1 MRHEYRLPAL
11 GADMD
16 SGTVVEWHIQP
27 GSKVKRGDVV
37 AVVETDKG
45 AIDVEIFEDGV
56 VTELLVKPGTKVP
69 VGTPLAL
76 LDVAGSSPSPAPVAE
91 GGGEGSAPSPTPVGK
106 GGGGGPAPSAAQ
118 EPLRTPDSSKRV
130 RISPAARVRARELG
144 VDLSG
149 LTGSGPDGAITRDDV
164 ECAVKGRPS
173 PPPSHTGVGEG
184 AGPSP
189 QPSPALAGEGAR
201 NPMRDAI
208 AASMSRSKREIPHYY
223 LSLTADVTNAVEW
236 LAAHNAAVPVTERL
250 LFAALLVKAVA
261 LGCTREPG
269 FSGFYRNGR
278 YEEAP
283 AVNVGVAVA
292 IRGGGLVA
300 PAILGT
306 ATKPLPVLMSEFRD
320 IVARARAGRLKA
332 SELAAPTIILT
343 SLGDSPVESVFPIIQ
358 PPQVAIVGAG
368 AVTPRPWVCDGQLA
382 VRQLCTLSL
391 GADHRVTDGRLG
403 AQFLG
408 RIAKLLAA
416 PESAEWG
423 TKG

>member
-1 MRHEYRLPAL
+1 MRVEYRMPAL

-16 SGTVVEWHIQP
+16 SGTVVEWHVAA
-27 GSKVKRGDVV
+27 GSRVKRGDVV

-56 VTELLVKPGTKVP
+56 VAELLVQPGTKVP

-76 LDVAGSSPSPAPVAE
+76 LDVEGSSPSPTAVGEGRGEGSRPSPSLLGE
-91 GGGEGSAPSPTPVGK
+91 GGGEGSRPSPASARERAPEGRVRAP
-106 GGGGGPAPSAAQ
+106 GPAA
-118 EPLRTPDSSKRV
+118 RV
-130 RISPAARVRARELG
+130 KISPAARIRARELG
-144 VDLSG
+144 VDVSILK
-149 LTGSGPDGAITRDDV
+149 GSGPDGAITRDDV
-164 ECAVKGRPS
+164 ELAGK
-173 PPPSHTGVGEG
+173 EG
-184 AGPSP
+184 KPSP
-189 QPSPALAGEGAR
+189 QPSPAKAGEGEKKS
-201 NPMRDAI
+201 MRDAI

-223 LSLTADVTNAVEW
+223 LSLTADVTPAIDW
-236 LAAHNAAVPVTERL
+236 LTAHNAAVPVTERL

-261 LGCTREPG
+261 LACQHEQG
-269 FSGFYRNGR
+269 FSGYFRDSR

-283 AVNVGVAVA
+283 AVHVGVAVA

-300 PAILGT
+300 PAILDT
-306 ATKPLPVLMSEFRD
+306 ATKPLPALMAEFRD
-320 IVARARAGRLKA
+320 LVARARAGRLKA

-368 AVTPRPWVCDGQLA
+368 AVLPRPWVYEGQLA
-382 VRQLCTLSL
+382 IRQLCTLSL

-408 RIAKLLAA
+408 RIARLVAA
-416 PESAEWG
+416 PDSPEWSAR
-423 TKG
+423 

>member
-1 MRHEYRLPAL
+1 MRREYRMPAL

-16 SGTVVEWHIQP
+16 AGTVVEWHIQP

-56 VTELLVKPGTKVP
+56 VTELLVQPGTRVA

-76 LDVAGSSPSPAPVAE
+76 LDVDAAAKAGEVPTPSPAKAGE
-91 GGGEGSAPSPTPVGK
+91 GGGEGL
-106 GGGGGPAPSAAQ
+106 APSAIH

-130 RISPAARVRARELG
+130 RISPAARVRAKELG

-149 LTGSGPDGAITRDDV
+149 LSGSGPDGVITRDDV
-164 ECAVKGRPS
+164 ERAVKGRPS
-173 PPPSHTGVGEG
+173 PRPSPSKLGEG
-184 AGPSP
+184 AGTSP
-189 QPSPALAGEGAR
+189 TAVGEGAR

-261 LGCTREPG
+261 LACTREPG

-278 YEEAP
+278 YEQAP
-283 AVNVGVAVA
+283 QVNVGVAVA

-300 PAILGT
+300 PAIIDT
-306 ATKPLPVLMSEFRD
+306 ATKPLPALMNEFRD

-368 AVTPRPWVCDGQLA
+368 AVTPRPWVCEGQLA

-423 TKG
+423 TNG